1 MKITSLFLACGLAAG
16 IAGCSGS
23 ESAVVVGSDERG
35 DANQT
40 GTPYS
45 SVSTTDNS
53 DAVDFTKYKTYSWAS
68 QVRDEGNTVY
78 FLNDLVFKAMVR
90 DAVDHEMVSR
100 GYTYSP
106 SGGDLLLNFR
116 VFDQPTEI
124 RSNENL
130 GTGYWGANETY
141 AYNTRNQVKL
151 DRGSILVQM
160 IDRNKSVE
168 VWQGYASGLTNGN
181 AFDKDKN
188 KVYTAVGQIFNKYEY
203 RGDKL

>member
-1 MKITSLFLACGLAAG
+1 M
-16 IAGCSGS
+16 AGCSSS
-23 ESAVVVGSDERG
+23 EPAVVVGSDQRG

-40 GTPYS
+40 SNPYG
-45 SVSTTDNS
+45 SVSSTPTS
-53 DAVDFTKYKTYSWAS
+53 DEVDFTKYKTYSWAS
-68 QVRDEGNTVY
+68 QVRDERNTTY

-100 GYTYSP
+100 GYTYQAT
-106 SGGDLLLNFR
+106 GGDLLLNFR
-116 VFDQPTEI
+116 VFEQPTEI

-130 GTGYWGANETY
+130 GNGYWNTSETY
-141 AYNTRNQVKL
+141 AYNPRNEVKL

-160 IDRNKSVE
+160 IDFKKSVE

-188 KVYTAVGQIFNKYEY
+188 KVYTAVGQIFDRYQY

>member
-1 MKITSLFLACGLAAG
+1 MKIASLFLACGLAAG
-16 IAGCSGS
+16 MAGCSSS
-23 ESAVVVGSDERG
+23 EPAVVVGSDQRG
-35 DANQT
+35 DANQAVNPYGSVQT
-40 GTPYS
+40 TPS
-45 SVSTTDNS
+45 PND
-53 DAVDFTKYKTYSWAS
+53 VDFTKYKTYSWAS
-68 QVRDEGNTVY
+68 QVRNENNTTY

-106 SGGDLLLNFR
+106 DGGDLLLNFR

-130 GTGYWGANETY
+130 GNGYWGTSESY
-141 AYNTRNQVKL
+141 AYNPRNQVKL
-151 DRGSILVQM
+151 DQGSILVQM
-160 IDRNKSVE
+160 IDRRESVE

-188 KVYTAVGQIFNKYEY
+188 KVYAAVGQIFNKYQY